1 MTLTESSRKGN
12 ALAQFRQVYRWQLK
26 RNRLMSILCM
36 GLTLICFTVVH
47 LVQSAWSRNDYFSSP
62 SDYGEHPTE
71 EYLLSLFSNS
81 AGYDLSRNVAMI
93 LIPLL
98 LIFLVVCTVQTFQYM
113 HKRRSVDL
121 FHALPIRRTP
131 LLLGSLAAIGTML
144 GGVTILNLLICG
156 GVDMAM
162 GACGDYNWGWLLGQ
176 LGYLLLLLAASL
188 CGTVFLLVSCG
199 TVSSAVMAG
208 ILLTVGW
215 PVLVICGASI
225 IEGSLPGCT
234 LGISPAM
241 FTALTPY
248 LALLLPYFGNGQGI
262 FAYLLSGGYYDD
274 SAAFVDSGVTVW
286 LVLWWALVTVVLL
299 IGCVLVYRKRKSEAA
314 ENNFAYP
321 LLRFAIRFL
330 VSAAVGLAFAI
341 FFGNLSNSNVVFY
354 VTALLAAALA
364 HVVIQVVW
372 VRGLRQLS
380 RSMVAYGGLV
390 VVMALFFVGVA
401 TGGLGYVNRMPA
413 VDEVDYI
420 RVDIPFGIHYDDS
433 KETYLANRS
442 RNLNISSK
450 SEEEDYHESDI
461 SSEESSFYLNVEP
474 KLQTKKSIQTV
485 QTLHQ
490 AFIAYYQGPYLPVQE
505 MGDYTC
511 TITYYLKNG
520 DALTR
525 NYHVP
530 GDGRE
535 IGELSE
541 YTTEPYGTPEL
552 RANMASVVAL
562 EEYQAFTLIDLYTAD
577 RVDSV
582 ELNQSD
588 EDGSDVL
595 FGKPAEEL
603 TEKQKK
609 QLWNTFLQELNSED
623 FAWTYQERQD
633 VANEKRYYITVES
646 EWDGKDWPQSLTE
659 LVKNCSESGE
669 FDAKI
674 QPKVVLYDD
683 SYFYVPKS
691 CTKTRALIKEL
702 IGDHI
707 QQGDQYFIE

>member
-26 RNRLMSILCM
+26 RNRLMSILCL

-62 SDYGEHPTE
+62 SDYGEQPTE

-81 AGYDLSRNVAMI
+81 AGYDLSRNMAVI

-98 LIFLVVCTVQTFQYM
+98 LVFLVVCSVQTFQYM

-144 GGVTILNLLICG
+144 GGVAIVNLLICG

-162 GACGDYNWGWLLGQ
+162 GACGDYNWGWILGQ

-188 CGTVFLLVSCG
+188 CGTVFLLVACG

-215 PVLVICGASI
+215 PVLVVCGASI

-234 LGISPAM
+234 LDIAPEV

-248 LALLLPYFGNGQGI
+248 LALLIPYFGNGQGI
-262 FAYLLSGGYYDD
+262 FSYLLNGSYYDD
-274 SAAFVDSGVTVW
+274 NSVFVNSGVTVW
-286 LVLWWALVTVVLL
+286 LVLWWVLVTVILL
-299 IGCVLVYRKRKSEAA
+299 TGCILVYRKRKSEAA
-314 ENNFAYP
+314 ENHFAFP

-330 VSAAVGLAFAI
+330 VSAAVGLAFAV
-341 FFGNLSNSNVVFY
+341 FFGSLSNSNVVFY

-390 VVMALFFVGVA
+390 AVMALFFVGVA
-401 TGGLGYVNRMPA
+401 TGGLGYVTRMPA
-413 VDEVDYI
+413 VNEVDYI
-420 RVDIPFGIHYDDS
+420 RVNIPVGIHYDDS

-442 RNLNISSK
+442 RNWSISPK
-450 SEEEDYHESDI
+450 SDEADLDMD
-461 SSEESSFYLNVEP
+461 SEESSLYLNVEP
-474 KLQTKKSIQTV
+474 KLQTKESIQTV

-490 AFIAYYQGPYLPVQE
+490 TFISYYQGPYLPVQE
-505 MGDYTC
+505 TGDYIC

-520 DALTR
+520 DVLTR
-525 NYHVP
+525 DYHVP

-535 IGELSE
+535 FKDLSE

-582 ELNQSD
+582 ELNQSNKDGGD
-588 EDGSDVL
+588 ELYGE
-595 FGKPAEEL
+595 PAEEL

-609 QLWNTFLQELNSED
+609 RLWNTFLQELNSED
-623 FAWTYQERQD
+623 FAWTYQEYQD

-646 EWDGKDWPQSLTE
+646 EWDGKDWPQSLTK
-659 LVKNCSESGE
+659 LVKKCGDVKA

-674 QPKVVLYDD
+674 QAKVTLYDD
-683 SYFYVPKS
+683 AYFYVPKS
-691 CTKTRALIKEL
+691 CTKTRAIIKEL

-707 QQGDQYFIE
+707 QRGDQYFIE